1 LPSTFHFGVIG
12 IPSDL
17 FPTHRW
23 NLHFNSPTIING
35 ITDTGFM
42 LLQSSGK
49 MLLQTDGAMKL
60 QDID

>member
-1 LPSTFHFGVIG
+1 MPSTLHFEVID

-17 FPTHRW
+17 FPAHRW
-23 NLHFNSPTIING
+23 KLHFNSPTSVSE
-35 ITDTGFM
+35 ITDDNFM

-60 QDID
+60 QGNG